1 MAPTPESIESLKHA
15 PGVAGMVKPILNR
28 WSPRAFADREVSME
42 DLKKG
47 FEAARWAAS
56 SSNEQ
61 PWRFVVGRRGD
72 ETFKKILDALV
83 PGNQV
88 WAKNAPVLILSV
100 ARKHFA
106 HNGRVKD
113 TRKYTDNDTRLA
125 ALDMAFRLKGSFAP
139 VKSQQESRAVSV
151 LVVDLPRPIHTPDD
165 DEIVTVS
172 ENE

>member
-1 MAPTPESIESLKHA
+1 VPRRKPKKKRKPTVQQAKLIRYIA
-15 PGVAGMVKPILNR
+15 AGENKQTAAILAGY
-28 WSPRAFADREVSME
+28 SP
-42 DLKKG
+42 
-47 FEAARWAAS
+47 
-56 SSNEQ
+56 
-61 PWRFVVGRRGD
+61 
-72 ETFKKILDALV
+72 
-83 PGNQV
+83 
-88 WAKNAPVLILSV
+88 KNASQSASQALRGLHSTFPDLMDACGLTDRSLIERHLKPLLKAS
-100 ARKHFA
+100 RTKHFA
-106 HNGRVKD
+106 HNGRVRD